1 MMQRVRQFIRAL
13 RAEIS
18 AGDRKYVSEYLSE
31 AERTLFYAM
40 HEIDQY
46 HALRVARTA
55 ERLAEDF
62 PGAERRFLLR
72 CALLHDVGR
81 VKGDLDLWG
90 KVFCV
95 LMDACFPNFSGEYAK
110 AQCEHF
116 WDRPAHALY
125 VYYHHAEIG
134 AEKLR
139 QIGVTREAALIER
152 HHRMEMP
159 GDSPELRL
167 LREADK
173 RN

>member
-1 MMQRVRQFIRAL
+1 MMQRVRQFLRAL

-18 AGDRKYVSEYLSE
+18 AGDRRYVSEYLSE
-31 AERTLFYAM
+31 AEQELFYAM

-46 HALRVARTA
+46 HALHVAHTA
-55 ERLAEDF
+55 EQLAEDF
-62 PGAERRFLLR
+62 PRAERRFLLR

-95 LMDACFPNFSGEYAK
+95 LMVGCFPNCSRNYGK
-110 AQCEHF
+110 AQCVRL
-116 WDRPAHALY
+116 WDKPAHALY

-139 QIGVTREAALIER
+139 QIGVAKEAALIER

-159 GDSPELRL
+159 GDSLELRL